1 MWLPGIMA
9 RIIPGPLVAD
19 EKVLLLIVHKPM
31 KRFRNRKRPSG
42 ATSLPLLA
50 LAAQLSESGAAVI
63 LGKSEFFTGK
73 V

>member
-1 MWLPGIMA
+1 MA
-9 RIIPGPLVAD
+9 KIIPGPLVVD
-19 EKVLLLIVHKPM
+19 KRVLLLIVHKSM
-31 KRFRNRKRPSG
+31 RRFRNRKRPSG

-50 LAAQLSESGAAVI
+50 LVAQLFSSGAAVV